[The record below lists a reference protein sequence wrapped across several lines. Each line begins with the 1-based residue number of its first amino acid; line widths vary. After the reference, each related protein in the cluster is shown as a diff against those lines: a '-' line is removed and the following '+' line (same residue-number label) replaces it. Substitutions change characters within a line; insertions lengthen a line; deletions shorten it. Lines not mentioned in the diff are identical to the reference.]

1 MPEVINLTPT
11 THCTTTNASHQIG
24 EVARVVHFLRKH
36 CANRVISTIQVQEDN
51 IVYGKVGT
59 SATAFQKAFTGKKI
73 LDAKQQGKYFWLEM
87 EGKLHPVM
95 HLGMTGWIKFKNDD
109 TTHYYGSKN
118 DKNEPQEWP
127 PRFWKFILQLD
138 NDSKQEIAFVDAR
151 RLARIRVVEAEA
163 KELRNTTPLKENGPD
178 PVIDKDI
185 LTEAWLGEKLKSKK
199 VPVKA
204 LMLDQANISGIGNWV
219 ADEILYQARIHPEQ
233 YSYTFSAA
241 QITALHKAMMDVCG
255 TAVAVLSD
263 SSKFPETWLMRYR
276 WDKGKKDKNILPN
289 GDKIVHLKVGGRTS
303 AIVPRLQKKTGK
315 VAGDVESA
323 DEVSEDAANSQEEP
337 TPKKPKATKAQPKT
351 TKGKAKKTETPIKDE
366 IAKEDSKPKRTR
378 TTKRKAGSEDEDA
391 EMDVKAEEDEEVKP
405 AKKRQTKKSQAT
417 TDKATKSKPEDNPA
431 EDGSRRRSG
440 RLSGKG
446 V

>member
-1 MPEVINLTPT
+1 MPE
-11 THCTTTNASHQIG
+11 IG

-36 CANRVISTIQVQEDN
+36 CANKVISTIQVQEDN

-87 EGKLHPVM
+87 EGKQHPVM
-95 HLGMTGWIKFKNDD
+95 HLGMTGWVRFRNDT

-138 NDSKQEIAFVDAR
+138 NDSNQEVAFVDAR

-163 KELRNTTPLKENGPD
+163 KDLRNTTPLKENGPD

-185 LTEAWLGEKLKSKK
+185 LTEAWLEEKLKSKK

-233 YSYTFSAA
+233 YSYTFSSA
-241 QITALHKAMMDVCG
+241 QISALHKAMMEVCG
-255 TAVAVLSD
+255 TAVEVLSD
-263 SSKFPETWLMRYR
+263 SSRFPETWLMRYR
-276 WDKGKKDKNILPN
+276 WDKGKKDKNVLPN

-303 AIVPRLQKKTGK
+303 AIVPRVQKKTGK
-315 VAGDVESA
+315 VAEDVESA
-323 DEVSEDAANSQEEP
+323 DEVSEGAADSQEEP
-337 TPKKPKATKAQPKT
+337 TPKKTKAQPKT
-351 TKGKAKKTETPIKDE
+351 TKSKKTETTTKDE
-366 IAKEDSKPKRTR
+366 VAKEDSKPKRTR
-378 TTKRKAGSEDEDA
+378 TTKRRA
-391 EMDVKAEEDEEVKP
+391 ESDEEDGGSAVKEEEAEDTKP
-405 AKKRQTKKSQAT
+405 GKKRQTKKSQADT
-417 TDKATKSKPEDNPA
+417 KKAAKSKVEDAPA
-431 EDGSRRRSG
+431 EEGSRRRSG

>member
-1 MPEVINLTPT
+1 MPEVNTPPPRIRLTIA
-11 THCTTTNASHQIG
+11 NASHQIG

-95 HLGMTGWIKFKNDD
+95 HLGMTGWIKFKHDD

-127 PRFWKFILQLD
+127 PRFWKFILRLD
-138 NDSKQEIAFVDAR
+138 EDSKQEIAFVDAR

-163 KELRNTTPLKENGPD
+163 KELRNTSPLKENGPD

-185 LTEAWLGEKLKSKK
+185 LTEAWLEEKLKSKK

-233 YSYTFSAA
+233 YSYTFSSA
-241 QITALHKAMMDVCG
+241 QISALYKAMMDVCG
-255 TAVAVLSD
+255 TAVGVLSD
-263 SSKFPETWLMRYR
+263 SSQFPETWLMRYR
-276 WDKGKKDKNILPN
+276 WDKGKKDKNVLPN

-303 AIVPRLQKKTGK
+303 AIVPRVQKKTGK

-323 DEVSEDAANSQEEP
+323 EEVSEDAADSQEET
-337 TPKKPKATKAQPKT
+337 TPKKTKPKTKT
-351 TKGKAKKTETPIKDE
+351 TKAKAKTPESTIKDE
-366 IAKEDSKPKRTR
+366 VAKEESKPKRTR

-391 EMDVKAEEDEEVKP
+391 DMAIKAEEDEEAKP
-405 AKKRQTKKSQAT
+405 VKKRQTKKSQAT
-417 TDKATKSKPEDNPA
+417 TNKATKPKTEDAPA
-431 EDGSRRRSG
+431 EEGSRRRSG

>member
-1 MPEVINLTPT
+1 MPE
-11 THCTTTNASHQIG
+11 IG
-24 EVARVVHFLRKH
+24 EVARIVHFLRKH
-36 CANRVISTIQVQEDN
+36 CANKKISNILIQEDN

-59 SATAFQKAFTGKKI
+59 SASAFQKAFTGKKI

-87 EGKLHPVM
+87 EGKQHPVM

-109 TTHYYGSKN
+109 TSHYYRKPEDEN
-118 DKNEPQEWP
+118 KPQEWP
-127 PRFWKFILQLD
+127 PRFWKFILQLED
-138 NDSKQEIAFVDAR
+138 DGNEIAFVDPR

-163 KELRNTTPLKENGPD
+163 EELRNTTPLRENGPD

-185 LTEAWLGEKLKSKK
+185 LTEAWLEEKLKSKK

-233 YSYTFSAA
+233 YSYTFSSA
-241 QITALHKAMMDVCG
+241 QISALHKAMMDVCG

-303 AIVPRLQKKTGK
+303 AIVPRVQKKTGK

-323 DEVSEDAANSQEEP
+323 DEVSEDAAESPEEEA
-337 TPKKPKATKAQPKT
+337 TPKKAKATKAKS
-351 TKGKAKKTETPIKDE
+351 KKAAATAKDE
-366 IAKEDSKPKRTR
+366 DMEVVKPKRSR
-378 TTKRKAGSEDEDA
+378 TTKRKAGTNEEDA
-391 EMDVKAEEDEEVKP
+391 GAAVKSEEEEAKP
-405 AKKRQTKKSQAT
+405 VKKRQTK
-417 TDKATKSKPEDNPA
+417 ATKAEETNTTKTKTEQNDIKTEDT
-431 EDGSRRRSG
+431 EGSTRRRSG

>member
-1 MPEVINLTPT
+1 MPE
-11 THCTTTNASHQIG
+11 IG
-24 EVARVVHFLRKH
+24 EVARIVHFLRKH
-36 CANRVISTIQVQEDN
+36 CANKVISAVQVQEDN

-59 SATAFQKAFTGKKI
+59 SATAFQKAMTGKKI

-87 EGKLHPVM
+87 EGKVHPVM

-109 TTHYYGSKN
+109 TSHYYRKPEDE
-118 DKNEPQEWP
+118 DKPQEWP
-127 PRFWKFILQLD
+127 PRFWKFILQLE
-138 NDSKQEIAFVDAR
+138 NDSNEIAFVDPR

-163 KELRNTTPLKENGPD
+163 QELRNTTPLKENGPD

-185 LTEAWLGEKLKSKK
+185 LTEAWLEEKLKSKK

-233 YSYTFSAA
+233 YSYTFSSTQVA
-241 QITALHKAMMDVCG
+241 ALHKAMMDVCG
-255 TAVAVLSD
+255 TAVGVLAD
-263 SSKFPETWLMRYR
+263 SKQFPETWLMKYR
-276 WDKGKKDKNILPN
+276 WDKGKKDKNVLPN

-315 VAGDVESA
+315 VAGDVDSA
-323 DEVSEDAANSQEEP
+323 DEVSEDAADSQEEAA
-337 TPKKPKATKAQPKT
+337 PKKT
-351 TKGKAKKTETPIKDE
+351 KAKKAKKEETASKNGTVE
-366 IAKEDSKPKRTR
+366 GDSESNRRR
-378 TTKRKAGSEDEDA
+378 TTKRKAEP
-391 EMDVKAEEDEEVKP
+391 EDEESEIAVKEEEDVKP
-405 AKKRQTKKSQAT
+405 TKKRQTKSSQANGS
-417 TDKATKSKPEDNPA
+417 KAMKPKNEKKQVKSEESVA
-431 EDGSRRRSG
+431 EGGTRRRSG

>member
-1 MPEVINLTPT
+1 M
-11 THCTTTNASHQIG
+11 
-24 EVARVVHFLRKH
+24 HFLRKH
-36 CANRVISTIQVQEDN
+36 CANKVISTIHVQEDN

-59 SATAFQKAFTGKKI
+59 SATAFQKAFAGKKI

-95 HLGMTGWIKFKNDD
+95 HLGMTGWVRFRNDT

-138 NDSKQEIAFVDAR
+138 NDSNQEIAFVDAR
-151 RLARIRVVEAEA
+151 RLARIRVVEADA

-185 LTEAWLGEKLKSKK
+185 LTEAWLEEKLKSKK

-233 YSYTFSAA
+233 YSYTFSSA
-241 QITALHKAMMDVCG
+241 QIAALHKAMMEVCG
-255 TAVAVLSD
+255 TAVEVLSD
-263 SSKFPETWLMRYR
+263 SSRFPETWLMRYR
-276 WDKGKKDKNILPN
+276 WDKGKKDKNVLPN

-303 AIVPRLQKKTGK
+303 AIVPRVQKKTGK

-323 DEVSEDAANSQEEP
+323 DEVSEDAADSQEEP
-337 TPKKPKATKAQPKT
+337 TPKKTKAQPKT
-351 TKGKAKKTETPIKDE
+351 TKTKAKKAEATTKDE
-366 IAKEDSKPKRTR
+366 VAKEDAKPKRTR
-378 TTKRKAGSEDEDA
+378 TTKRKAESEEEDA
-391 EMDVKAEEDEEVKP
+391 DAAVKEEEDEAKP
-405 AKKRQTKKSQAT
+405 VKKRQTEKSQADT
-417 TDKATKSKPEDNPA
+417 KKATKSKVEDAPA
-431 EDGSRRRSG
+431 EEGSRRRSG

-446 V
+446 VR

>member
-1 MPEVINLTPT
+1 MPE
-11 THCTTTNASHQIG
+11 IG
-24 EVARVVHFLRKH
+24 EVARIVHFLRKH
-36 CANRVISTIQVQEDN
+36 CANKKISNILVQEDN

-59 SATAFQKAFTGKKI
+59 SASAFQKAFTGKKI

-109 TTHYYGSKN
+109 TSHYYRKPEDEN
-118 DKNEPQEWP
+118 KPQEWP
-127 PRFWKFILQLD
+127 PRFWKFILQLED
-138 NDSKQEIAFVDAR
+138 DGNEIAFVDPR

-185 LTEAWLGEKLKSKK
+185 LTEAWLEEKLKSKK

-233 YSYTFSAA
+233 YSYTFSTA
-241 QITALHKAMMDVCG
+241 QISALHKAMMDVCE

-303 AIVPRLQKKTGK
+303 AIVPRVQKKTGK
-315 VAGDVESA
+315 VAGDVDSA
-323 DEVSEDAANSQEEP
+323 DEVSEDAADSPEEEA
-337 TPKKPKATKAQPKT
+337 TPKKAKATKAESK
-351 TKGKAKKTETPIKDE
+351 KAVATARDE
-366 IAKEDSKPKRTR
+366 DVEDVKPKRSR
-378 TTKRKAGSEDEDA
+378 TTKRKAGTNGEDA
-391 EMDVKAEEDEEVKP
+391 DADAAVKSEEEEAKP
-405 AKKRQTKKSQAT
+405 FKKRQTKT
-417 TDKATKSKPEDNPA
+417 TKATKAKDANKTKTKTEKKGIKTEDA
-431 EDGSRRRSG
+431 EGSTRRRSG

>member
-1 MPEVINLTPT
+1 MPEVNISLTST
-11 THCTTTNASHQIG
+11 RYTTTNASHQIG

-95 HLGMTGWIKFKNDD
+95 HLGMTGWIKFKHDD

-127 PRFWKFILQLD
+127 PRFWKFILRLD
-138 NDSKQEIAFVDAR
+138 GDCKQEIAFVDAR

-163 KELRNTTPLKENGPD
+163 KQLRNTSPLKENGPD
-178 PVIDKDI
+178 PVIDRDI
-185 LTEAWLGEKLKSKK
+185 LTEAWLEDKLKSKK

-233 YSYTFSAA
+233 YSYTFSSA
-241 QITALHKAMMDVCG
+241 QISALHKAMMDVCG

-276 WDKGKKDKNILPN
+276 WDKGKKDKNVLPN

-303 AIVPRLQKKTGK
+303 AIVPRVQKKTGK

-323 DEVSEDAANSQEEP
+323 DGVSEDAADSQEEK
-337 TPKKPKATKAQPKT
+337 TPKKTKAKPKT
-351 TKGKAKKTETPIKDE
+351 TKAKAKTPETTIKDE
-366 IAKEDSKPKRTR
+366 VAKEESKPKRTR
-378 TTKRKAGSEDEDA
+378 TTKRKAGSEEEDA
-391 EMDVKAEEDEEVKP
+391 DTAVKAEEDEEVKP
-405 AKKRQTKKSQAT
+405 VKKRQTKKSQAT
-417 TDKATKSKPEDNPA
+417 ATKATKPKTEDAPA
-431 EDGSRRRSG
+431 EEGPRRRSG

>member
-1 MPEVINLTPT
+1 
-11 THCTTTNASHQIG
+11 
-24 EVARVVHFLRKH
+24 VHFLRKH

-95 HLGMTGWIKFKNDD
+95 HLGMTGWIKFKHDD

-127 PRFWKFILQLD
+127 PRFWKFILRLD
-138 NDSKQEIAFVDAR
+138 GDSKQEIAFVDAR

-163 KELRNTTPLKENGPD
+163 KELRNTSPLKENGPD

-185 LTEAWLGEKLKSKK
+185 LTEAWLEDKLKSKK

-233 YSYTFSAA
+233 YSYTFSSA
-241 QITALHKAMMDVCG
+241 QISALHKAMMDVCG

-263 SSKFPETWLMRYR
+263 SSRFPETWLMRYR
-276 WDKGKKDKNILPN
+276 WDKGKKDKNVLPN

-303 AIVPRLQKKTGK
+303 AIVPRVQKKTGK

-323 DEVSEDAANSQEEP
+323 DEVSEDAADSQEEK
-337 TPKKPKATKAQPKT
+337 TPKKTKAKPKT
-351 TKGKAKKTETPIKDE
+351 TKAKAKTPESTIKDE
-366 IAKEDSKPKRTR
+366 VAKEESKPKRTR
-378 TTKRKAGSEDEDA
+378 ITKRKAGSEDEEADTT
-391 EMDVKAEEDEEVKP
+391 VKAEEDEEVKP
-405 AKKRQTKKSQAT
+405 VKKRQTKKSQAT
-417 TDKATKSKPEDNPA
+417 ATKATKPKTEEVPSE
-431 EDGSRRRSG
+431 EGSRRRSG

>member
-1 MPEVINLTPT
+1 M
-11 THCTTTNASHQIG
+11 
-24 EVARVVHFLRKH
+24 HFLRKH
-36 CANRVISTIQVQEDN
+36 CANKVISTIQVQEDN

-59 SATAFQKAFTGKKI
+59 SATAFQKAFTGQKI

-87 EGKLHPVM
+87 EGKQHPVM
-95 HLGMTGWIKFKNDD
+95 HLGMTGWVRFKNDT

-138 NDSKQEIAFVDAR
+138 NDSNQEVAFVDAR

-185 LTEAWLGEKLKSKK
+185 LTEAWLEEKLKSKK

-233 YSYTFSAA
+233 YSYTFSSA
-241 QITALHKAMMDVCG
+241 QISALHKAMMEVCG

-263 SSKFPETWLMRYR
+263 SSRFPETWLMRYR
-276 WDKGKKDKNILPN
+276 WDRGKKDKHVLPN

-303 AIVPRLQKKTGK
+303 AIVPRVQKKTGK

-323 DEVSEDAANSQEEP
+323 DEVSEGTADSQEEP
-337 TPKKPKATKAQPKT
+337 TPKKTKAQPKT
-351 TKGKAKKTETPIKDE
+351 TKSKKTETTTKDE
-366 IAKEDSKPKRTR
+366 VAKEGSKPKRTR
-378 TTKRKAGSEDEDA
+378 KTKRKAESDEEDA
-391 EMDVKAEEDEEVKP
+391 DTPVKEEEEEAKP
-405 AKKRQTKKSQAT
+405 IKKRQTKKSQA
-417 TDKATKSKPEDNPA
+417 DAKKATKSEVEDTPA
-431 EDGSRRRSG
+431 EEGSRRRSG

>member
-1 MPEVINLTPT
+1 MPE
-11 THCTTTNASHQIG
+11 IG
-24 EVARVVHFLRKH
+24 EVARIVHFLRKH
-36 CANRVISTIQVQEDN
+36 CANKKISNILIQEDN

-59 SATAFQKAFTGKKI
+59 SASAFQKAFTGKKI

-87 EGKLHPVM
+87 EGKQHPVM

-109 TTHYYGSKN
+109 TSHYYRKPEDEN
-118 DKNEPQEWP
+118 KPQEWP
-127 PRFWKFILQLD
+127 PRFWKFILQLED
-138 NDSKQEIAFVDAR
+138 DGNEIAFVDPR

-163 KELRNTTPLKENGPD
+163 EELRNTTPLRENGPD

-185 LTEAWLGEKLKSKK
+185 LTEAWLEEKLKSKK

-233 YSYTFSAA
+233 YSYTFSSA
-241 QITALHKAMMDVCG
+241 QISALHKAMMDVCG

-303 AIVPRLQKKTGK
+303 AIVPRVQKKTGK

-323 DEVSEDAANSQEEP
+323 DEVSEDAAESPEEEA
-337 TPKKPKATKAQPKT
+337 TPKKAKATKAKS
-351 TKGKAKKTETPIKDE
+351 KKAAAT
-366 IAKEDSKPKRTR
+366 AKNEDMEVVKPKRSR
-378 TTKRKAGSEDEDA
+378 TTKRKAGTNEEDA
-391 EMDVKAEEDEEVKP
+391 GAAVKSEEEEAKP
-405 AKKRQTKKSQAT
+405 VKKRQTK
-417 TDKATKSKPEDNPA
+417 ATKAEETNTTKTKTEQNDIKTEDT
-431 EDGSRRRSG
+431 EGSTRRRSG

>member
-1 MPEVINLTPT
+1 MPEVNIST
-11 THCTTTNASHQIG
+11 TKTRFPITNASHKIG

-36 CANRVISTIQVQEDN
+36 CANKVISTIQVQEDN

-59 SATAFQKAFTGKKI
+59 SASAFQKAFTGKKI

-87 EGKLHPVM
+87 EGKLHPIM
-95 HLGMTGWIKFKNDD
+95 HLGMTGWIRFRNDT

-127 PRFWKFILQLD
+127 PRFWKFILQLE
-138 NDSKQEIAFVDAR
+138 NDSNQEIAFVDAR

-185 LTEAWLGEKLKSKK
+185 LTEAWLEEKLKSKK

-233 YSYTFSAA
+233 YSYTFSSA
-241 QITALHKAMMDVCG
+241 QISALHKAMMDVCG

-263 SSKFPETWLMRYR
+263 SSQFPETWLMRYR
-276 WDKGKKDKNILPN
+276 WDKGKKDKNVLPN

-303 AIVPRLQKKTGK
+303 AIVPRVQKKTGK

-323 DEVSEDAANSQEEP
+323 DEVSEDTADSQEEP
-337 TPKKPKATKAQPKT
+337 TPKKAKATKAQPKT
-351 TKGKAKKTETPIKDE
+351 TKAKTKKPDTTVKDE
-366 IAKEDSKPKRTR
+366 IVKEDSKPKRAR
-378 TTKRKAGSEDEDA
+378 TTKRKAESEDEDA
-391 EMDVKAEEDEEVKP
+391 GTAVKAEEEEVKP
-405 AKKRQTKKSQAT
+405 TKKRQTQKAQANT
-417 TDKATKSKPEDNPA
+417 KKATKPKA
-431 EDGSRRRSG
+431 EDAPAGEGSRRRSG

>member
-1 MPEVINLTPT
+1 M
-11 THCTTTNASHQIG
+11 
-24 EVARVVHFLRKH
+24 HFLRKH
-36 CANRVISTIQVQEDN
+36 CANKVISTIQVQEDN

-59 SATAFQKAFTGKKI
+59 SATAFQKAFTRKKI

-87 EGKLHPVM
+87 EGKQHPVM
-95 HLGMTGWIKFKNDD
+95 HLGMTGWVRFRNDT

-138 NDSKQEIAFVDAR
+138 NDSNQEVAFVDAR

-185 LTEAWLGEKLKSKK
+185 LTEAWLEEKLKSKK

-233 YSYTFSAA
+233 YSYTFSSA
-241 QITALHKAMMDVCG
+241 QISALHKAMMEVCG
-255 TAVAVLSD
+255 TAVEVLSD
-263 SSKFPETWLMRYR
+263 SSRFPETWLMRYR
-276 WDKGKKDKNILPN
+276 WDKGKKDKNVLPN

-303 AIVPRLQKKTGK
+303 AIVPRVQKKTGK

-323 DEVSEDAANSQEEP
+323 DEVSEGTADSQEEP
-337 TPKKPKATKAQPKT
+337 TPKKTKAQPKT
-351 TKGKAKKTETPIKDE
+351 TKSKKSETTTKDE
-366 IAKEDSKPKRTR
+366 VAKEDSKPKRT
-378 TTKRKAGSEDEDA
+378 KRKAEFDEEDA
-391 EMDVKAEEDEEVKP
+391 DTPVKEEEEEAKP
-405 AKKRQTKKSQAT
+405 IKKRQTKKSQA
-417 TDKATKSKPEDNPA
+417 DAKKATKSEVEDTPA
-431 EDGSRRRSG
+431 EEGSRRRSG

>member
-1 MPEVINLTPT
+1 M
-11 THCTTTNASHQIG
+11 
-24 EVARVVHFLRKH
+24 HFLRKH
-36 CANRVISTIQVQEDN
+36 CANKVISTIQVQEDN

-95 HLGMTGWIKFKNDD
+95 HLGMTGWVRFRNDT

-138 NDSKQEIAFVDAR
+138 NDSNQEIAFVDAR

-185 LTEAWLGEKLKSKK
+185 LTEAWLEEKLKSKK

-233 YSYTFSAA
+233 YSYTFSSA
-241 QITALHKAMMDVCG
+241 QIAALHKAMMEVCD
-255 TAVAVLSD
+255 TAVEVLSD
-263 SSKFPETWLMRYR
+263 ASQFPETWLMRYR
-276 WDKGKKDKNILPN
+276 WDKGKKDKNVLPN

-315 VAGDVESA
+315 VAGDVDSA
-323 DEVSEDAANSQEEP
+323 DEVSRDAADSQEEP
-337 TPKKPKATKAQPKT
+337 TPKKKKAQPKT
-351 TKGKAKKTETPIKDE
+351 TKAKAKKEEEATKEE

-378 TTKRKAGSEDEDA
+378 TTKRKAESEEEDA
-391 EMDVKAEEDEEVKP
+391 DTAVKEEGGEAKP
-405 AKKRQTKKSQAT
+405 VKKRQTKKSQA
-417 TDKATKSKPEDNPA
+417 DAKKATKSKVEDASA
-431 EDGSRRRSG
+431 EEGSRRRSG

>member
-1 MPEVINLTPT
+1 MPE
-11 THCTTTNASHQIG
+11 IG

-36 CANRVISTIQVQEDN
+36 CANKRISNILIQEDN

-59 SATAFQKAFTGKKI
+59 SAPAFQKAFTGKKI
-73 LDAKQQGKYFWLEM
+73 IDARQQGKYFWLEM
-87 EGKLHPVM
+87 EGKQHPIM

-109 TTHYYGSKN
+109 TSHYYRKPEDEN
-118 DKNEPQEWP
+118 KPQEWP
-127 PRFWKFILQLD
+127 PRFWKFILQLED
-138 NDSKQEIAFVDAR
+138 DGNEIAFVDPR

-185 LTEAWLGEKLKSKK
+185 LTEAWLEEKLKSKK

-233 YSYTFSAA
+233 YSYTFSSA
-241 QITALHKAMMDVCG
+241 QISALHKAMMDVCG

-303 AIVPRLQKKTGK
+303 AIVPRVQKKTGK

-323 DEVSEDAANSQEEP
+323 DEVSENAAESPEEA
-337 TPKKPKATKAQPKT
+337 TPKKAKATKAKPKEAAAT
-351 TKGKAKKTETPIKDE
+351 VKG
-366 IAKEDSKPKRTR
+366 EDSEDVKLKRSK
-378 TTKRKAGSEDEDA
+378 TTKRKAGTNEEDA
-391 EMDVKAEEDEEVKP
+391 DAAGRSEEEEAKP
-405 AKKRQTKKSQAT
+405 VKKRQTKAT
-417 TDKATKSKPEDNPA
+417 KAKETNTTKSKSKTERSDIKTEDT
-431 EDGSRRRSG
+431 EGSTRRRSG

>member
-1 MPEVINLTPT
+1 
-11 THCTTTNASHQIG
+11 
-24 EVARVVHFLRKH
+24 
-36 CANRVISTIQVQEDN
+36 
-51 IVYGKVGT
+51 
-59 SATAFQKAFTGKKI
+59 
-73 LDAKQQGKYFWLEM
+73 
-87 EGKLHPVM
+87 M
-95 HLGMTGWIKFKNDD
+95 HLGMTGWVRFKNDT

-138 NDSKQEIAFVDAR
+138 NDSNQEVAFVDAR

-185 LTEAWLGEKLKSKK
+185 LTEAWLEEKLKSKK

-233 YSYTFSAA
+233 YSYTFSSA
-241 QITALHKAMMDVCG
+241 QISALHKAMMEVCG

-263 SSKFPETWLMRYR
+263 SSRFPETWLMRYR
-276 WDKGKKDKNILPN
+276 WDKGKKDKNVLPN

-303 AIVPRLQKKTGK
+303 AIVPRVQKKTGK

-323 DEVSEDAANSQEEP
+323 DEVSEGTADSQEEP
-337 TPKKPKATKAQPKT
+337 TPKKTKAQPKT
-351 TKGKAKKTETPIKDE
+351 TKSKKTETTTKDE
-366 IAKEDSKPKRTR
+366 VAKEGSKPKRTR
-378 TTKRKAGSEDEDA
+378 KTKRKAESDEEDA
-391 EMDVKAEEDEEVKP
+391 DTPVKEEEEEAKP
-405 AKKRQTKKSQAT
+405 IKKRQTKKSQA
-417 TDKATKSKPEDNPA
+417 DAKKATKSEVEDTPA
-431 EDGSRRRSG
+431 EEGSRRRSG

>member
-1 MPEVINLTPT
+1 MPE
-11 THCTTTNASHQIG
+11 IG

-36 CANRVISTIQVQEDN
+36 CANKRISNILIQEDN

-59 SATAFQKAFTGKKI
+59 SAPAFQKAFTGKKI
-73 LDAKQQGKYFWLEM
+73 IDARQQGKYFWLEM
-87 EGKLHPVM
+87 EGKQHPVM

-109 TTHYYGSKN
+109 TSHYYRKPEDEN
-118 DKNEPQEWP
+118 KPQEWP
-127 PRFWKFILQLD
+127 PRFWKFILQLED
-138 NDSKQEIAFVDAR
+138 DGNEIAFVDPR

-178 PVIDKDI
+178 PVIDKDT
-185 LTEAWLGEKLKSKK
+185 LTEAWLEEKLKSKK

-233 YSYTFSAA
+233 YSYTFSSA
-241 QITALHKAMMDVCG
+241 QISALHKAMMDVCG

-303 AIVPRLQKKTGK
+303 AIVPRVQKKTGK

-323 DEVSEDAANSQEEP
+323 DEVSEDAAESPEEA
-337 TPKKPKATKAQPKT
+337 TPKKAKATKAKPKEAAAT
-351 TKGKAKKTETPIKDE
+351 FKG
-366 IAKEDSKPKRTR
+366 EDSEDVKPKRSK
-378 TTKRKAGSEDEDA
+378 TTKRKAGTNEEDA
-391 EMDVKAEEDEEVKP
+391 DAAGRSEEEEAKP
-405 AKKRQTKKSQAT
+405 VKKRQTK
-417 TDKATKSKPEDNPA
+417 ATKAKEIKTERSDIKTEDT
-431 EDGSRRRSG
+431 EGSTRRRSG